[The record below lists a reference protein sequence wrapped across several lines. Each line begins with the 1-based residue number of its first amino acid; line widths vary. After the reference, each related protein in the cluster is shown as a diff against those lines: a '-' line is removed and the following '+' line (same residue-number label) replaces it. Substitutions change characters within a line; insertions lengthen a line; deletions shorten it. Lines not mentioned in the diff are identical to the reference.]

1 MYAPLLLSSN
11 YTLRGALLTKCSNL
25 VVEAAEVP
33 LKPVVLLV
41 ESAAILVEEIIKFI
55 QPIVVV
61 SIVVIQAEEIALWT
75 IEINL
80 LHHQLRLVIKL
91 VHATIAIL
99 GIEPV
104 KVVLSIE
111 RFVIVVIVMLI
122 RIVSVILLKFKE

>member
-1 MYAPLLLSSN
+1 MFSS
-11 YTLRGALLTKCSNL
+11 YRPGLVLGGSNL

-41 ESAAILVEEIIKFI
+41 EGTAIPVVEIIKFI

-61 SIVVIQAEEIALWT
+61 SIVVIHAEERALWT

-80 LHHQLRLVIKL
+80 LHHQLRLVIKP
-91 VHATIAIL
+91 VHATIAVS

-104 KVVLSIE
+104 KVVPSIE

-122 RIVSVILLKFKE
+122 RIVILLKFKE